1 MTLSTQVL
9 AGLTAGIAVVAAG
22 AVGVASPWGAEE
34 EARASQAAATQVD
47 DCRAQQTQ
55 SSAGQARW
63 RGGRGQGDQSRQ
75 GLATGGHGPGR
86 GAAGSGVGGGQH
98 QRQGDAQVDLPAATA
113 IDEATVQELLYMAEE
128 EKLAHDVYVA
138 LGETYEVRQFTNIAQ
153 AELRHLDSVRVLL
166 DRYDL
171 DDPTVDA
178 AAGEFTNA
186 QLQQMYDDL
195 VDSGSGSVAD
205 AAQAGVTIEETD
217 IADLTQAINDTD
229 AADVVQVLT
238 SLRDG
243 SQRHLAAFERLTS
256 QVG

>member
-9 AGLTAGIAVVAAG
+9 AGLTAGIAVVAA
-22 AVGVASPWGAEE
+22 AAAGVASPWGGEE
-34 EARASQAAATQVD
+34 EARASEAAATRAD
-47 DCRAQQTQ
+47 ECAQQTH
-55 SSAGQARW
+55 SSAVQARW
-63 RGGRGQGDQSRQ
+63 RGGRGQGDQAQQ

-86 GAAGSGVGGGQH
+86 GAAGAGVGGGQH
-98 QRQGDAQVDLPAATA
+98 QRQGDAQAHLPAATA

-138 LGETYEVRQFTNIAQ
+138 LGETYEVRQFANIAQ

-186 QLQQMYDDL
+186 QLQKMYDDL
-195 VDSGSGSVAD
+195 VDSGSGSVAA

-243 SQRHLAAFERLTS
+243 SQRHLAAFERLAS
-256 QVG
+256 QVS